1 MVYTFVDAYGVTVTA
16 TKEITI
22 KAATILPAIT
32 GPDTISISKPSTA
45 FQNETAGGV
54 WSIANGSGAATIT
67 QGGIVQGT
75 QAGTV
80 EVVYTFVDAYGV
92 TVTATKEITIKAA
105 TILPAITG
113 PDTISISKPST
124 AFQNETAGGV
134 WSIANGSGA
143 ATITQGGIVQG
154 TQAGT
159 VEVVY
164 TFVDVYGVTVTA
176 TKEITIKAATV
187 LPAITGPDTISI
199 SKPSTAFQNETAGGV
214 WSITNGSGAAT
225 ITQGGIVQGTQAGT
239 VEVVYTFVDAYG
251 VTVTATKEIT
261 IKAATV
267 LPAIT
272 GPDLISVSQKSLPFQ
287 NETAGGVWSITNGSG
302 AATITN
308 EGVVEGTQV
317 GTVEVVYTFVDAYG
331 VTVTTS
337 KEITIKAATVLA
349 AITGPDTVL
358 VSQKSLPFQNET
370 AGGVWSIKNGSGIA
384 TITNEGILEG
394 VQAGTVEV
402 VYTFVD
408 AYGITVTT
416 SKEIAI
422 VSYTPLQGKIIASI
436 EKPTTLDTIS
446 FSFEPL
452 TTSFTARKSS
462 SQLAVAEKSTASS
475 ALVNNLTY
483 KWIFHELD
491 NVTLKDTIT
500 DPIALQ
506 RFPIPGNYR
515 LTLIVKDQNGIETT
529 FYRDVIVTQT
539 CDPIIGKIIIL
550 N

>member
-1 MVYTFVDAYGVTVTA
+1 M
-16 TKEITI
+16 
-22 KAATILPAIT
+22 
-32 GPDTISISKPSTA
+32 
-45 FQNETAGGV
+45 
-54 WSIANGSGAATIT
+54 
-67 QGGIVQGT
+67 
-75 QAGTV
+75 
-80 EVVYTFVDAYGV
+80 
-92 TVTATKEITIKAA
+92 
-105 TILPAITG
+105 
-113 PDTISISKPST
+113 
-124 AFQNETAGGV
+124 
-134 WSIANGSGA
+134 
-143 ATITQGGIVQG
+143 
-154 TQAGT
+154 
-159 VEVVY
+159 
-164 TFVDVYGVTVTA
+164 
-176 TKEITIKAATV
+176 
-187 LPAITGPDTISI
+187 
-199 SKPSTAFQNETAGGV
+199 
-214 WSITNGSGAAT
+214 
-225 ITQGGIVQGTQAGT
+225 
-239 VEVVYTFVDAYG
+239 
-251 VTVTATKEIT
+251 
-261 IKAATV
+261 
-267 LPAIT
+267 
-272 GPDLISVSQKSLPFQ
+272 
-287 NETAGGVWSITNGSG
+287 
-302 AATITN
+302 
-308 EGVVEGTQV
+308 
-317 GTVEVVYTFVDAYG
+317 VYTFVDAYG